1 MALTTFRKIG
11 RRSFMYAIIRTGGK
25 QYKVAPG
32 DVIRVEKVT
41 QDVGSEIEFNEVL
54 FVGGDNS
61 AVGNPLVAKALVTG
75 VVIAQR
81 LDKKILVF
89 KKKRRKGFRKTKGHR
104 QPFSEVFVS
113 AITGADGKTVKAD
126 KKPSIQTEE
135 QKAERKMAKAAQ
147 PQADKPAKKVAA
159 AGKKVTKKKTTA
171 SSKKKVSKKKKTTK
185 K

>member
-1 MALTTFRKIG
+1 
-11 RRSFMYAIIRTGGK
+11 MYAIIRTGGK

-32 DVIRVEKVT
+32 DVIRVEKVA

-61 AVGNPLVAKALVTG
+61 VVGNPLVAKATVTG
-75 VVIAQR
+75 LVVSQR

-104 QPFSEVFVS
+104 QPFTEVFVS
-113 AITGADGKTVKAD
+113 AITANGSTVKAD
-126 KKPSIQTEE
+126 KKPVIQTEE
-135 QKAERKMAKAAQ
+135 QKAERKLAKAAT
-147 PQADKPAKKVAA
+147 PKTEKPAKKVAA
-159 AGKKVTKKKTTA
+159 KSGKKVTKKKTSTA
-171 SSKKKVSKKKKTTK
+171 KKKVSKKKKTTK